1 LVELERPGH
10 LVFARNYEVRNMKP
24 KTMILMFVAVGCG
37 LVASILTS
45 RLIADR
51 GESTPDEPKVT
62 VLQVKKKILQYSLLK
77 DPEEMFEVKEIP
89 ESAAPKKAIKSFDEL
104 RDKRVNRQL
113 PEEYFITTDDLV
125 SKDLN
130 GLAAELRPGS
140 RATAIRVNPESLAGG
155 FVLPNSRVDIIWT
168 SLNGETQSKNIL
180 QDMLILAVDQI
191 NDRDP
196 ERRAIL
202 GSTVTLACYP
212 EEVLELATATKSG
225 DLRLSLR
232 PIGDTKILN
241 LRPSKVADLGKQRQR
256 NGFEEDDPG
265 LSGTDVVGGKGGIV
279 FPEPPVVAPPVG
291 VTPPPAATTPAVVAT
306 TPESTPKEPEV
317 VKHMMRI
324 TVGEDQQRFVF
335 VRLKD
340 QDIWSTEDYKAHE
353 AKKPTSPKQATPEK
367 ESSPP
372 AETPAVK
379 PTPVASPAKEPPTGS
394 TKVEGKEAM

>member
-10 LVFARNYEVRNMKP
+10 LVFARNNEVRNMKP

-51 GESTPDEPKVT
+51 GEDAPDEPKVT
-62 VLQVKKKILQYSLLK
+62 VLVVKKKILQYSLLAN
-77 DPEEMFEVKEIP
+77 PEEMFEAKEIP
-89 ESAAPKKAIKSFDEL
+89 ESAASKKAIKSFDEL
-104 RDKRVNRQL
+104 RDKRVSRTL
-113 PEEYFITTDDLV
+113 PEEYYITTDDLV

-168 SLNGETQSKNIL
+168 SLNGEAMSKTIL
-180 QDMLILAVDQI
+180 QDMLILAVDLI
-191 NDRDP
+191 TTRDP
-196 ERRAIL
+196 DRQAIL

-241 LRPSKVADLGKQRQR
+241 LRPSKVADLGRQRQR
-256 NGFEEDDPG
+256 NGLEEENPD
-265 LSGTDVVGGKGGIV
+265 LTGTDLGGGNPGIV
-279 FPEPPVVAPPVG
+279 FPSMPPVASPVGPAPTPPV
-291 VTPPPAATTPAVVAT
+291 AST
-306 TPESTPKEPEV
+306 TPETTTKEPEV
-317 VKHMMRI
+317 VKHLMRI
-324 TVGEDQQRFVF
+324 TVGEDQQRHVF

-340 QDIWSTEDYKAHE
+340 QNIWSTEDSKAPVFNRTDPP
-353 AKKPTSPKQATPEK
+353 KPPAPEK
-367 ESSPP
+367 EPP
-372 AETPAVK
+372 AEKPAEK
-379 PTPVASPAKEPPTGS
+379 PTPAASPASETPTGS
-394 TKVEGKEAM
+394 TK

>member
-1 LVELERPGH
+1 
-10 LVFARNYEVRNMKP
+10 MKP

-51 GESTPDEPKVT
+51 GDDAPEEPKVT
-62 VLQVKKKILQYSLLK
+62 VLVVKKKILQYSLLSK
-77 DPEEMFEVKEIP
+77 PEEMFEVRELP
-89 ESAAPKKAIKSFDEL
+89 ESAAPKKGIKSFDEL

-113 PEEYFITTDDLV
+113 NEESFITTDDLV

-168 SLNGETQSKNIL
+168 SLNGETQSKTIL

-241 LRPSKVADLGKQRQR
+241 LRPSKVADLGKAR
-256 NGFEEDDPG
+256 NRNELGEEEPDG
-265 LSGTDVVGGKGGIV
+265 SGTDLVGGKSPIA
-279 FPEPPVVAPPVG
+279 FPVPPPVATSVEP
-291 VTPPPAATTPAVVAT
+291 TPTPAVAATTPEEA
-306 TPESTPKEPEV
+306 PKQPEV
-317 VKHMMRI
+317 VKHLMRI
-324 TVGEDQQRFVF
+324 TVGEDQQRVVF

-340 QDIWSTEDYKAHE
+340 QDIWSSDGTTPPEP
-353 AKKPTSPKQATPEK
+353 KKIGQPKQATPEK
-367 ESSPP
+367 QPSPP
-372 AETPAVK
+372 AHTPAEK
-379 PTPVASPAKEPPTGS
+379 PTPDSASPAQQPPTGS
-394 TKVEGKEAM
+394 TKVQGKEAM